1 MKVFDDVTKI
11 VFDNPQRLFMG
22 LATFQKGIDTEKKIA
37 EQVQAISALSKT
49 FDRVTGAIGALGAGF
64 SIVTGILGLIPGVF
78 GPSAQEVTLSYL
90 NEISQ
95 TTREILDSVRR
106 IESTLENIE
115 VEIQNLGNFLSQ
127 KIDSQVCTSAI
138 SKIGGPAGPIERI
151 SARWVAYMKDDGP
164 RDALKQTFELI
175 RNGTSDIP
183 DPAPVYDRWA
193 QKVLSENIE
202 FGIEDAV
209 DTLHANLVPSD
220 RQVDRNFYF
229 DQPLIKSCANAI
241 LNSWKLKDP
250 GMKLPFD
257 DRQYF
262 SDITKIVRYY
272 TLWMAR
278 GLLMI
283 QEAWMFRA
291 QERALKAW
299 MVYQKVTG
307 CGTNSSS
314 VGRSNCSLDAT
325 QLPYG
330 PLFCVQLKAADK
342 AHPEIGFGRGFLS
355 ALAACKE
362 FDKSTE
368 KITNYTYAL
377 QDYAGIPYSW
387 GDKNGEGVRL
397 VLGSDVLGRN
407 AAIFDPFTSS
417 PFYRLFKPPFF
428 AVSEIPINQYTRTE
442 WLVAASP
449 NAFFDRVCI
458 PGNLP
463 GNFSEDTRQ
472 KLQCRANPSDP
483 FGTYGLQSIAGVNFE
498 GSTRFASFFPQ
509 GYPLGYQSDLWQP
522 AGSAVWNLGLRGMLA
537 PVNPGYNPYGYSPNL
552 KIGVLET
559 MERGINEVMGAV
571 PFANISNREWVSV

>member
-1 MKVFDDVTKI
+1 M
-11 VFDNPQRLFMG
+11 
-22 LATFQKGIDTEKKIA
+22 
-37 EQVQAISALSKT
+37 
-49 FDRVTGAIGALGAGF
+49 
-64 SIVTGILGLIPGVF
+64 
-78 GPSAQEVTLSYL
+78 
-90 NEISQ
+90 
-95 TTREILDSVRR
+95 
-106 IESTLENIE
+106 
-115 VEIQNLGNFLSQ
+115 
-127 KIDSQVCTSAI
+127 
-138 SKIGGPAGPIERI
+138 
-151 SARWVAYMKDDGP
+151 
-164 RDALKQTFELI
+164 
-175 RNGTSDIP
+175 
-183 DPAPVYDRWA
+183 
-193 QKVLSENIE
+193 QKVLGENIE
-202 FGIEDAV
+202 FSIENALK
-209 DTLHANLVPSD
+209 TLGDGLLPSET
-220 RQVDRNFYF
+220 QVGSEF
-229 DQPLIKSCANAI
+229 DQPVIKTCALAI
-241 LNSWKLKDP
+241 LNQWALKDP
-250 GMKLPFD
+250 QWKYPFD

-262 SDITKIVRYY
+262 SPINKIVRYY

-278 GLLMI
+278 GLQMI

-299 MVYQKVTG
+299 MVYQNVTG

-342 AHPEIGFGRGFLS
+342 AHPEIGFGRGFFS

-368 KITNYTYAL
+368 KITNYTYEL

-407 AAIFDPFTSS
+407 AAIFDPYTTS
-417 PFYRLFKPPFF
+417 PFYALFKSPFF
-428 AVSEIPINQYTRTE
+428 AVSENLPINQYTRTE

-449 NAFFDRVCI
+449 NAFFDLDCI

-483 FGTYGLQSIAGVNFE
+483 FGTFGLGSIIGPSVDLVP
-498 GSTRFASFFPQ
+498 GRFNGLFPK

-537 PVNPGYNPYGYSPNL
+537 PVNPGYNPSGYSPNL